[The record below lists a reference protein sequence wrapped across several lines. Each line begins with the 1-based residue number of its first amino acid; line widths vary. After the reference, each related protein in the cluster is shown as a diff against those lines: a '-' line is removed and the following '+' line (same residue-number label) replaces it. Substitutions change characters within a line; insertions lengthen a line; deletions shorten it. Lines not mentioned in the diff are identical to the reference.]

1 MILVLYI
8 EIGAKPYKC
17 THDTKFYN
25 IMAAQIYF
33 LYKTFKK
40 SSNFQ
45 IIKIFLLNFSSQRIY
60 QTIYREGVY
69 KIQLNT
75 NDYLGIKA
83 GCTI

>member
-1 MILVLYI
+1 
-8 EIGAKPYKC
+8 
-17 THDTKFYN
+17 
-25 IMAAQIYF
+25 MAAQIYF
-33 LYKTFKK
+33 LHKTFKK

>member
-1 MILVLYI
+1 
-8 EIGAKPYKC
+8 
-17 THDTKFYN
+17 
-25 IMAAQIYF
+25 MAAQIHF